1 MVILQVTVVFRSHEA
16 AKSLTKCL
24 ILRCPRQVSAATREP
39 IYCENIKIQI
49 IVYETEMK
57 EREEGFQS
65 TLLLASISRGTEE
78 EEGLT
83 ILLASISKG
92 R

>member
-65 TLLLASISRGTEE
+65 ISRGTEE

-83 ILLASISKG
+83 VLLASISKG